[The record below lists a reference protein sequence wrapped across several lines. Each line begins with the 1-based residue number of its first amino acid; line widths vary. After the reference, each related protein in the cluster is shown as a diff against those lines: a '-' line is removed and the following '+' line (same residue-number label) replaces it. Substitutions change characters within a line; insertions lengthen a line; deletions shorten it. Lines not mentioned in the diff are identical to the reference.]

1 MLSRSSSDMIQHI
14 HHNLN
19 YEIPLKVIWILFEYS
34 ESVNQGHFD
43 HNFHYLMQSY
53 LVVYQFFYQSSFMFI
68 RKMPKYY
75 GQSNDLLVIRCGHS
89 EWIFMK
95 RAREWVHK

>member
-1 MLSRSSSDMIQHI
+1 MLSRSSDMIQHI

-19 YEIPLKVIWILFEYS
+19 YEIPLKVIWVLFEYS

-75 GQSNDLLVIRCGHS
+75 GQSNDLSVIRFGHS